1 MTGFHLAFDCFR
13 AWRQFSRPI
22 TNRSKS
28 KNQRTP
34 ASPFRLLKIT
44 LKTSKVI
51 ISLVTALN
59 GKNKRGD

>member
-1 MTGFHLAFDCFR
+1 MVFI
-13 AWRQFSRPI
+13 WRLIGLEHGASFLDQSQMEV
-22 TNRSKS
+22 SQ
-28 KNQRTP
+28 NQRTP

-51 ISLVTALN
+51 ISLITALN